1 MIDEDHIVRL
11 AEAQAAQF
19 GFVIRGFERQPI
31 SVELTVAD
39 LSVGTPDYARLVEQ
53 IFSSDSIATW

>member
-1 MIDEDHIVRL
+1 MTRQLHVLTAPPDEFTRALLDAL
-11 AEAQAAQF
+11 QKS
-19 GFVIRGFERQPI
+19 P

-53 IFSSDSIATW
+53 ILSSDSIATW

>member
-1 MIDEDHIVRL
+1 MTRQLHVLTAPPDEFTRALLDAL
-11 AEAQAAQF
+11 QKS
-19 GFVIRGFERQPI
+19 P